1 MLYLLHV
8 CHCSQIRPAWALPR
22 SSACRFLRLFQWVGS
37 GFHQLLTG
45 LQGNR
50 APYSTSALLRLSS
63 THKRYSRIIY
73 THRSKNHI
81 VFFSPRSCDWF
92 SCNNLLIL
100 GHKDP
105 WQELGAPLAACRV
118 CHFVKPLLHGLSE
131 EPSSRAWE
139 ARARVTR
146 VPSRLL
152 Q

>member
-1 MLYLLHV
+1 MLYLLQV
-8 CHCSQIRPAWALPR
+8 CHCSQNRPAWALPN
-22 SSACRFLRLFQWVGS
+22 SSACRFLRLFQWVGT

-105 WQELGAPLAACRV
+105 WQELGAPLAACRA
-118 CHFVKPLLHGLSE
+118 CHFEASTSWPLRGAFQ
-131 EPSSRAWE
+131 SS
-139 ARARVTR
+139 
-146 VPSRLL
+146 LGG
-152 Q
+152 QG